1 VVRRES
7 LIAEMKGRREEMK
20 QITVLCA
27 ALMLLAYSADG
38 QQTPWVS
45 AYYAGWMQ
53 SYCPPSAIDY
63 GAVSH
68 VIHFSIAPSG
78 SGVNSS
84 GNGITTSASAAIIQA
99 AHAAGKK
106 VLITCGGWGDAP
118 AFATS
123 TNSTNRTA
131 FINSLVNFVVSR
143 GYDGLDIDW
152 EPISSASQFKLFIP
166 ELRAALNAANPG
178 LLLTIA
184 SMGGD
189 GSTIASVQEHF
200 DQINIMTYDMSGAW
214 QGWVVWHNA
223 PVYDGGLKFPG
234 TNKLVPSADGDV
246 KNFIAA
252 GIPANKIGIG
262 ADFYGYVWSGVTE
275 PRQTWTSTPTVTD
288 NVPYYQLMSTY
299 AANPVL
305 WDATA
310 QAAYISVA
318 TGSGKF
324 ISLDNAQTM
333 SAKASYIK
341 TKGIG
346 GMIIW
351 ELGGGYRASQPA
363 GQRDELLQAV
373 KKAFFS
379 QPTAVRTV
387 GEVPTEF
394 SLEQNYPNPFNPS
407 TEIGLRIADAGFV
420 RLAVYNLLGQE
431 LAVLVNETK
440 QPGRYVVRF
449 DGSGL
454 VAGVYFARL
463 ESGGRTM
470 VRKLDLVK

>member
-1 VVRRES
+1 
-7 LIAEMKGRREEMK
+7 
-20 QITVLCA
+20 
-27 ALMLLAYSADG
+27 
-38 QQTPWVS
+38 
-45 AYYAGWMQ
+45 
-53 SYCPPSAIDY
+53 
-63 GAVSH
+63 
-68 VIHFSIAPSG
+68 
-78 SGVNSS
+78 
-84 GNGITTSASAAIIQA
+84 
-99 AHAAGKK
+99 
-106 VLITCGGWGDAP
+106 
-118 AFATS
+118 
-123 TNSTNRTA
+123 
-131 FINSLVNFVVSR
+131 
-143 GYDGLDIDW
+143 
-152 EPISSASQFKLFIP
+152 
-166 ELRAALNAANPG
+166 
-178 LLLTIA
+178 
-184 SMGGD
+184 
-189 GSTIASVQEHF
+189 
-200 DQINIMTYDMSGAW
+200 
-214 QGWVVWHNA
+214 
-223 PVYDGGLKFPG
+223 
-234 TNKLVPSADGDV
+234 
-246 KNFIAA
+246 
-252 GIPANKIGIG
+252 
-262 ADFYGYVWSGVTE
+262 
-275 PRQTWTSTPTVTD
+275 
-288 NVPYYQLMSTY
+288 MSTY

-324 ISLDNAQTM
+324 VSLDNAQTM
-333 SAKASYIK
+333 AAKADYIK
-341 TKGIG
+341 LKGIG

-379 QPTAVRTV
+379 QPTAVPTV
-387 GEVPTEF
+387 GEVPMEF

-431 LAVLVNETK
+431 LAVLINETK